1 MASSCPSCG
10 APLSFRP
17 GTMVAVC
24 GSCKTLSARTDR
36 DPEKIGIAADLVD
49 THSPVSVQA
58 TGIHAGRDFTVA
70 GRVQMVHPLG
80 GLWNEW
86 YLAFDDG
93 RWGWL
98 AEAQGRFYLTFQ
110 HDLSSGAPPFE
121 ALGAGA
127 VVNLGDQGQWVVAEA
142 SQGTFHGAE
151 GELPWRP
158 ELGASYRFADLSG
171 AHGAFA
177 TLDYGDAVPAFYL
190 GREINL
196 DELRLK
202 NVRQASPKV
211 KVLGLNCPNC
221 GAPLPLRAPD
231 ATLRVVCTSC
241 GGMLDAEGGK
251 LRYLKSLKQPQVKFH
266 IELGAEGVIR
276 TVPMV
281 CIGRMQRSCK
291 VEGVVYPWREYL
303 LMDRKGGFRWLVESD
318 GHWNLAETVPA
329 GEVETGSVNVA
340 ALRMIERSAGPEAAA
355 RMREA
360 MEAGGA
366 HSPFVRFKGGS
377 YRRFQDVEARVDAV
391 FGEFT
396 WKVQQGEKAQVTE
409 FVQAPYSLAR
419 ETQFHPGAGQE
430 VTWSLSTY
438 LEPAE
443 VASGFN
449 LKKTLPAPS
458 GICPNMPNP
467 HKRALSQMATW
478 MALALGVL
486 LAVVM
491 VLSFTHRER
500 LVFSRTYNLAQELA
514 ALKAQRA
521 AARTA
526 AATGFGAEPAPAPG
540 VPAPPVESETVIF
553 AGPFEIADRGKN
565 LAVTLS
571 SGVDNGWLGVEG
583 ALVSEQTG
591 AVELFEIQ
599 SSYYHGVDDGESWS
613 EGARKDTVY
622 LSSMPP
628 GSYMLRLSPAWEGA
642 APPVREFTVELR
654 SGVMRWLY
662 VWLAFFG
669 IVIPPLLKL
678 FQSMS
683 FEGRRWAESMYSGT
697 GESSD
702 SDSDSGGDD

>member
-10 APLSFRP
+10 APLTFRP

-36 DPEKIGIAADLVD
+36 DPELIGIAADLVD
-49 THSPVSVQA
+49 TGSPVSLQA
-58 TGIHAGRDFTVA
+58 SGVHAGRGFTVA

-80 GLWNEW
+80 GVWNEW
-86 YLAFDDG
+86 YLAFEDG

-110 HDLSSGAPPFE
+110 HELANHAPPFE
-121 ALGAGA
+121 ALRAGA
-127 VVNLGDQGQWVVAEA
+127 VLNLGDQGQWVVAEA
-142 SQGTFHGAE
+142 SEGTFHAAE

-158 ELGASYRFADLSG
+158 ELGATYRFADLSG

-177 TLDYGDAVPAFYL
+177 TLDYGEAAPVFYL
-190 GREINL
+190 GREISL
-196 DELRLK
+196 EELRLK
-202 NVRQASPKV
+202 NVRETSPRL

-251 LRYLKSLKQPQVKFH
+251 LRYLKSLKQPSVRFF
-266 IELGAEGVIR
+266 IELGAEGVLR
-276 TVPMV
+276 SVPLT

-303 LMDRKGGFRWLVESD
+303 LMDRKGGFKWLVESD
-318 GHWNLAETVPA
+318 GHWNLAETVSA
-329 GEVETGSVNVA
+329 GEVDSGGVNQA

-366 HSPFVRFKGGS
+366 HSPFVRFKGAS

-409 FVQAPYSLAR
+409 FVQPPFSLAR
-419 ETQFHPGAGQE
+419 ETQRHQGRNGGDGGEE
-430 VTWSLSTY
+430 VNWSLSTY

-443 VASGFN
+443 VAAGFN
-449 LKKTLPAPS
+449 LKERLPAPT

-467 HKRALSQMATW
+467 HKRVLGQMGTW
-478 MALALGVL
+478 MALALGAL

-491 VLSFTHRER
+491 VLSITHRER
-500 LVFSRTYNLAQELA
+500 LVFARTYNLAEELA
-514 ALKAQRA
+514 ALKAQRLAARA
-521 AARTA
+521 AAP
-526 AATGFGAEPAPAPG
+526 GAPADPAPG
-540 VPAPPVESETVIF
+540 AGDAEPVFF
-553 AGPFEIADRGKN
+553 AGPFEVKDGGKN
-565 LAVTLS
+565 LAVSLS
-571 SGVDNGWLGVEG
+571 SPVDNGWLGIEG
-583 ALVSEQTG
+583 ALVSEQSG
-591 AVELFEIQ
+591 AVELFEVQ
-599 SSYYHGVDDGESWS
+599 SSYYHGVEDGESWS
-613 EGARKDTVY
+613 EGSRKDAVY
-622 LSSMPP
+622 LSSLPP
-628 GSYMLRLSPAWEGA
+628 GSYMLRISPAWEGPV
-642 APPVREFTVELR
+642 PPVREFTLEIR

-669 IVIPPLLKL
+669 ILIPPLLKL

-683 FEGRRWAESMYSGT
+683 FEGRRWAESMYSGQ
-697 GESSD
+697 GGGDGD